1 MLSLKEQ
8 SHASVINDV
17 QQLRAGVEQKAS
29 VFIPKTPL
37 CSFGERVM
45 RTTKKARKASED
57 PLFAKSSAWTPPY
70 QAWQERARK
79 LVERVRDGQAKN
91 LLVLIAE
98 TYERLARPQ

>member
-1 MLSLKEQ
+1 M
-8 SHASVINDV
+8 
-17 QQLRAGVEQKAS
+17 QQPQAGVEQKAS

-45 RTTKKARKASED
+45 RTTQKARKASED

-70 QAWQERARK
+70 QAWQERAKSARK

-98 TYERLARPQ
+98 TYERLAQPL